1 LHELKCYVV
10 VYDIS
15 KYVMLG
21 IMV

>member
-1 LHELKCYVV
+1 